1 MYELNIPLREEGGPF
16 YRQIYEFIVR
26 EARSGALP
34 PATRMPSTRV
44 LAANLGVSRSTTQSA
59 YDQLV
64 SEGYLE
70 AKPCRGYF
78 IADMEW
84 RASFGE
90 AASSGEREH
99 LRSEGELFAET
110 EVFRSDRE
118 WMCDFSPRG
127 VDVDSFP
134 SGVWRKLSREV
145 LSEAEEKLFNAGDSR
160 GEPVLREALAAYLHS
175 ARGVRCRPE
184 QILVGAGNE
193 YLLLLLSQFL
203 PGEKRIAME
212 NPTYK
217 QACRVFER
225 SGYEVRPVP
234 MDEKGM
240 DVKALQTSGARLA
253 YVMPSHQYPSGV
265 IMPAG
270 RRAELLSWAG
280 GAEECYLIEDD
291 HDSEFRY
298 RGKPIP
304 ALQGMDRKDKVI
316 YIGTF
321 SRSVAP
327 AIRISY
333 LVLPTKL
340 LKSYHEKCDF
350 YASTVSRVDQQILA
364 RFLKGGYFERHLN
377 KMRKVYRA
385 KHDALLEGLAPL
397 AEEFVVSGENAGTHL
412 LLTSKTG
419 KSEEWL
425 RKRAEEERI
434 RVYGLSENRIGG
446 KEKAGGTIL
455 LGYASCTLEEVRNG
469 AAGLVRALRTGKTG

>member
-16 YRQIYEFIVR
+16 YLQIYEFIMKEV
-26 EARSGALP
+26 RSGALP

-70 AKPCRGYF
+70 AKPCKGYF

-84 RASFGE
+84 MEEWDSPPGKEDSFF
-90 AASSGEREH
+90 RES
-99 LRSEGELFAET
+99 RTGFEDPRGCCGAEI
-110 EVFRSDRE
+110 DRL
-118 WMCDFSPRG
+118 CDFSPRG

-145 LSEAEEKLFNAGDSR
+145 LGGTEENLFNAGDSK
-160 GEPVLREALAAYLHS
+160 GEPLLREALAAYLHS
-175 ARGVRCRPE
+175 ARGVRCRAE

-203 PGEKRIAME
+203 PGKRRIAME
-212 NPTYK
+212 DPTYK
-217 QACRVFER
+217 QAYRVFER
-225 SGYEVRPVP
+225 SGYEVWPVP
-234 MDEKGM
+234 MDDKGM
-240 DVKALQTSGARLA
+240 NGKALRETGADLA
-253 YVMPSHQYPSGV
+253 YVMPSHQYPSGI
-265 IMPAG
+265 IMPVG
-270 RRAELLSWAG
+270 RRAELLAWAG
-280 GAEECYLIEDD
+280 EAKERYLIEDD

-304 ALQGMDRKDKVI
+304 ALQGMGEDKVI

-333 LVLPTKL
+333 MVLPEEL
-340 LKSYHEKCDF
+340 LRLYHEKCDF
-350 YASTVSRVDQQILA
+350 YASTVSRVDQHILA
-364 RFLKGGYFERHLN
+364 HFLQGGYFERHLN
-377 KMRKVYRA
+377 KMRKVYRT

-397 AEEFVVSGENAGTHL
+397 FGDFSVTGEHAGTHL

-419 KSEEWL
+419 RSEDWL
-425 RKRAEEERI
+425 IGRAQAEGV
-434 RVYGLSENRIGG
+434 RVYGLSESRIG
-446 KEKAGGTIL
+446 KRTEEVGTVL
-455 LGYASCTLEEVRNG
+455 LGYASCSMGEIRAG
-469 AAGLVRALRTGKTG
+469 AEGLVRAWERVE